1 MDFELQKSDEIW
13 MKEFR
18 DACQTQA
25 DRPAYFWSAQRA
37 NIRAKVKS
45 RRRIGTL
52 RIALVSTA
60 ALVVVAGA
68 MLTFVHAPV
77 TTSPPQIAQSHTIS
91 DQELLADI
99 DETLADPTP
108 DALAPMELIS
118 QDMDKSL
125 QVQSNSK
132 QTR

>member
-1 MDFELQKSDEIW
+1 MDFELQKSNETW
-13 MKEFR
+13 MKAFR
-18 DACQTQA
+18 DACQAKA

-37 NIRAKVKS
+37 NIQAKLKS
-45 RRRIGTL
+45 RHRLGTL

-60 ALVVVAGA
+60 SLIVVAGA
-68 MLTFVHAPV
+68 MLIFGHAPV
-77 TTSPPQIAQSHTIS
+77 TTPPPQIALGHTIS
-91 DQELLADI
+91 DQQLLADI

-125 QVQSNSK
+125 QAHPNSK